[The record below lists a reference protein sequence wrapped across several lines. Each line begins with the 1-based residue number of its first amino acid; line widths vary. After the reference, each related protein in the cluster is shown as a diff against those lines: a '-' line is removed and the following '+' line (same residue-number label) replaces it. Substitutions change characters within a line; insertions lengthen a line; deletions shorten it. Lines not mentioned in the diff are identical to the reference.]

1 MYTSHQR
8 PSNSYPH
15 HTRYPQHTNTPTPIT
30 PDALSTQAHLPHH
43 TRSIQHTNTPTPIT
57 PDALMRY
64 TTIATS
70 ITPDTLLQLTTLHQ
84 ISSLSRDPQL
94 PTSHQIT
101 TPNLYV
107 SVRLETYG
115 NTVLIVLGNFL
126 CISLSR
132 KDTKTCSKFS

>member
-1 MYTSHQR
+1 MLRRCCVCVYVCVCVFVCV
-8 PSNSYPH
+8 YVCVCV
-15 HTRYPQHTNTPTPIT
+15 
-30 PDALSTQAHLPHH
+30 
-43 TRSIQHTNTPTPIT
+43 
-57 PDALMRY
+57 
-64 TTIATS
+64 
-70 ITPDTLLQLTTLHQ
+70 
-84 ISSLSRDPQL
+84 
-94 PTSHQIT
+94 T

>member
-1 MYTSHQR
+1 MSKSCR
-8 PSNSYPH
+8 ICDSV
-15 HTRYPQHTNTPTPIT
+15 
-30 PDALSTQAHLPHH
+30 
-43 TRSIQHTNTPTPIT
+43 
-57 PDALMRY
+57 
-64 TTIATS
+64 
-70 ITPDTLLQLTTLHQ
+70 
-84 ISSLSRDPQL
+84 LSRTHYVALFSRESLASDLANRLSKVADVPVASEDGL
-94 PTSHQIT
+94 SRFICISCKKKLMSGEYFRTTAKATYT